1 MFRLEFELGLELCFE
16 AFMRDVSVE
25 SCVIFAIVIG
35 HEIVPHP
42 IQLFVYGRC
51 PPICFDI
58 RGMLINACYSIQF
71 ASPCS
76 EMMKHY
82 LEWCIAPIGFH

>member
-1 MFRLEFELGLELCFE
+1 MVIYYWQMFRLEFELGLELCFE

-42 IQLFVYGRC
+42 IQLFVYGR
-51 PPICFDI
+51 
-58 RGMLINACYSIQF
+58 
-71 ASPCS
+71 
-76 EMMKHY
+76 
-82 LEWCIAPIGFH
+82 